1 MFEGPF
7 AFALTAGMAA
17 TVNPCGFAMLP
28 AYLSLFLGADHK
40 SGGANAVLRALA
52 VSAALTAGFV
62 AVFGLFGIA
71 ITPLALSVEEH
82 LPWVTIVIGVGLVGL
97 GVALLT
103 GRQPTLRIP
112 KLQRGG
118 TDGTLPSMFVF
129 GVSYATASLSCT
141 VGPFL
146 AVTTTTFRSAN
157 FVSGVAAFV
166 VYALGM
172 GLVIGV
178 LTVALSVARQ
188 SVVQRFRSMLPKI
201 NRVAGGLIVLAGLYV
216 AYYGWYEV
224 RVFSGKGGDDP
235 IIDRARRIQ
244 GRLTS
249 AVVPDDPLRV
259 AILLTSVLIA
269 AAAWTMIRRRRL
281 TEDEPGM

>member
-1 MFEGPF
+1 
-7 AFALTAGMAA
+7 
-17 TVNPCGFAMLP
+17 
-28 AYLSLFLGADHK
+28 
-40 SGGANAVLRALA
+40 
-52 VSAALTAGFV
+52 
-62 AVFGLFGIA
+62 
-71 ITPLALSVEEH
+71 
-82 LPWVTIVIGVGLVGL
+82 
-97 GVALLT
+97 
-103 GRQPTLRIP
+103 
-112 KLQRGG
+112 
-118 TDGTLPSMFVF
+118 
-129 GVSYATASLSCT
+129 
-141 VGPFL
+141 
-146 AVTTTTFRSAN
+146 
-157 FVSGVAAFV
+157 
-166 VYALGM
+166 M